1 MSKKD
6 LILGSCKENPGYTI
20 FKNTNED
27 IVNKIKSKATPEDGY
42 LLADST
48 FDAYIHTGC
57 KIVQKLSGNQNL
69 CIDDQNK
76 NFVLTD
82 EEIKEHYRH
91 KFLQEINDEFDLP
104 TIIKDSLGD
113 LYSKDGMYKLSFI
126 VNKEN
131 RYDNLFRMTYRHIGI
146 NFEDWRGIS
155 LREKSGEW
163 GSIMFC
169 HLNEDGNIVNRDYN
183 VDLTYY
189 LDNKPITKVD
199 IIKKIIEKI
208 PNVPYKNYKNKWFAE
223 KIGFELSIG
232 NEDEKESSD
241 GIFLFSLENLEA
253 RGDGTYKPNYG
264 PSYKI
269 PKSAIDTDRN
279 SILKIIL
286 PLVNKLNYGGDPVD
300 IFEYLDAEKEV
311 KEVLNLPVIE
321 EPKETPSEPLKNGE
335 KRITINGIEVTYNLE
350 TLIAE
355 AKSFE
360 FEGEDEFI
368 DDCDAGDGYQETEE
382 SFNAGIEAFLES
394 IKKLNDENHLIKLFQ
409 LVHITKKGELAKN
422 SNHAIITSNVVMDYS
437 NYYGSHN
444 YKVPAICVASTGV
457 KKATLICTKVGVQDS
472 F

>member
-6 LILGSCKENPGYTI
+6 LILGRCKEKKGYTI

-27 IVNKIKSKATPEDGY
+27 IVNKIKNRVISEDELLLKA
-42 LLADST
+42 ST
-48 FDAYIHTGC
+48 FDTHNRTGC
-57 KIVQKLSGNQNL
+57 KIVQKLSASQNL
-69 CIDDQNK
+69 CIDDQDK
-76 NFVLTD
+76 NFILTD
-82 EEIKEHYRH
+82 EEIKRYYRDN
-91 KFLQEINDEFDLP
+91 FLQEINNEFDLP
-104 TIIKDSLGD
+104 TIIEDSLGD

-126 VNKEN
+126 VRKEN
-131 RYDNLFRMTYRHIGI
+131 RYDNLFRMAYRHVGI
-146 NFEDWRGIS
+146 NFEDWEGIS
-155 LREKSGEW
+155 LREKTGEW
-163 GSIMFC
+163 GSMMFC
-169 HLNEDGNIVNRDYN
+169 YLNEDGNIVNRDYN
-183 VDLTYY
+183 VDLAHY
-189 LDNKPITKVD
+189 LDNKPITKAD
-199 IIKKIIEKI
+199 IIKKIIKKI
-208 PNVPYKNYKNKWFAE
+208 PDVPYKNYKNKWFAE

-241 GIFLFSLENLEA
+241 GIFLFSLKNLVA

-300 IFEYLDAEKEV
+300 ISEYLDAEKEV
-311 KEVLNLPVIE
+311 KEVFNLPVIE

-335 KRITINGIEVTYNLE
+335 KRITINGIEVTYNLK

-355 AKSFE
+355 AISFE

-382 SFNAGIEAFLES
+382 SFNAGIEEFVEN
-394 IKKLNDENHLIKLFQ
+394 IKKLNNESYLKKLFQ
-409 LVHITKKGELAKN
+409 YVHITKKGELAKN

-437 NYYGSHN
+437 NYYGSHK